1 MDEPAIEL
9 ADRAEIFDLRRSVL
23 RPHLSP
29 AASEYPEE
37 DHPDTF
43 HLAARDP
50 AGGTVIGCATFFP
63 QPLAGE
69 PGWRFR
75 GMAIVADLRGRGIGA
90 AVLRCGIAEVARRGG
105 RLVWCNG
112 RTSATGFYERNGF
125 TRRGAEFD
133 VPPLGPHY
141 LFVRYLPPGQ
151 LPGPVPGT

>member
-1 MDEPAIEL
+1 MDEPTIEL

-23 RPHLSP
+23 RPHLPP
-29 AASEYPEE
+29 AASDYPEE
-37 DHPDTF
+37 RHPDTF

-50 AGGTVIGCATFFP
+50 HSGAVIGCATFFP
-63 QPLAGE
+63 QPLDGE

-75 GMAIVADLRGRGIGA
+75 GMATVAQLRGRGIGA
-90 AVLRCGIAEVARRGG
+90 AVLRRGIAEVTRRGG

-112 RTSATGFYERNGF
+112 RTVAAGFYQRNGF

-141 LFVRYLPPGQ
+141 LFVRYIPVGPA
-151 LPGPVPGT
+151 PAPVPGT

>member
-1 MDEPAIEL
+1 MEPPRIEL

-23 RPHLSP
+23 RPHLP
-29 AASEYPEE
+29 PEASVYPEE
-37 DHPDTF
+37 GHPQTF
-43 HLAARDP
+43 HLAARDEQTG
-50 AGGTVIGCATFFP
+50 AVIGCATFFP
-63 QPLAGE
+63 QPLDGE

-75 GMAIVADLRGRGIGA
+75 GMATTADLRGRGIGA
-90 AVLRCGIAEVARRGG
+90 AVLERGVAEVDRRGG

-141 LFVRYLPPGQ
+141 VFVRHIHPGQ
-151 LPGPVPGT
+151 APAEMDRT